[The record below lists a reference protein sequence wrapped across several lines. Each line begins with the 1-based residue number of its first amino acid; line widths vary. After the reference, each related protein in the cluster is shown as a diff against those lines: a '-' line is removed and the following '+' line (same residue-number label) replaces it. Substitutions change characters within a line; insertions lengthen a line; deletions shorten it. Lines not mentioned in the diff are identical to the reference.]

1 MEVCH
6 KLKCYYLDMNIY
18 VEIKYAQN
26 GIFSQKKSKIKRS
39 VNYASSKTLTCTRF
53 LKNIR
58 FLMLE

>member
-18 VEIKYAQN
+18 VEIRYAQN
-26 GIFSQKKSKIKRS
+26 GIFIQNKSKIKLP

-53 LKNIR
+53 LKKD
-58 FLMLE
+58 